1 MSSKQRV
8 RDSVE
13 TQKKEIRKR
22 LKTPMVA
29 KGRST
34 RFVDIHGDPTVG
46 EHGEIE
52 IVVLLASAIVVSSL
66 TGTTA
71 RRFPVDIV
79 KWHLYSL
86 ALLQG
91 ERRRYVIERE
101 KERKRK

>member
-1 MSSKQRV
+1 
-8 RDSVE
+8 
-13 TQKKEIRKR
+13 
-22 LKTPMVA
+22 MVA

-34 RFVDIHGDPTVG
+34 RFVDIHGDPTVE

-52 IVVLLASAIVVSSL
+52 IVMLLASAIVVSLL
-66 TGTTA
+66 TDATA
-71 RRFPVDIV
+71 RRFPAEIA

-91 ERRRYVIERE
+91 ERRRYVIEKE